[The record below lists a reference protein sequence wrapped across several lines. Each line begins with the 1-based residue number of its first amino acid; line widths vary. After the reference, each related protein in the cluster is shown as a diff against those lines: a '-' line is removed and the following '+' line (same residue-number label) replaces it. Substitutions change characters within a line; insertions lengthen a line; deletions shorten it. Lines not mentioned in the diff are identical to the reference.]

1 MTDYKNNEF
10 DDDKTSK
17 YDFDDGIEFI
27 DDTYEHHDNDYF
39 SDYDDNASYETD
51 IPRYNEEYYNDTKDS
66 QKQAAKTSVGSE
78 IFSFLKILTLAI
90 IMAFLFTRFIIVNAQ
105 VPSGSMENTI
115 LTGDRL
121 IGFRLAYLFSEPKR
135 GDIVIFKYPDD
146 ESQNFVKRVIG
157 VPGDV
162 IQITNGHVY
171 VNGDILEEDYL
182 REPMYNDGDEL
193 TYVVPADSYFML
205 GDNRNN
211 SKDSRYWTNT
221 FVSKDKIIAKVSF
234 RYFNVRTKRFTFS
247 FIK

>member
-1 MTDYKNNEF
+1 MTNFNYNDY
-10 DDDKTSK
+10 DDDTKAK
-17 YDFDDGIEFI
+17 YDDGIEFL
-27 DDTYEHHDNDYF
+27 DDTDDF
-39 SDYDDNASYETD
+39 SFDDDYDV
-51 IPRYNEEYYNDTKDS
+51 PRYSDESTEPRPRKEKKETLG
-66 QKQAAKTSVGSE
+66 QE
-78 IFSFLKILTLAI
+78 ILSYVKILAVAVI
-90 IMAFLFTRFIIVNAQ
+90 VAFLFTRFIIVNAQ

-121 IGFRLAYLFSEPKR
+121 IGFRLAYLFHEPER

-157 VPGDV
+157 IPGDV

-171 VNGDILEEDYL
+171 VNGEQLEEDYL
-182 REPMYNDGDEL
+182 REPMNNDGEEL
-193 TYVVPADSYFML
+193 TYVVPANSYFML

>member
-1 MTDYKNNEF
+1 MTNFNNY
-10 DDDKTSK
+10 DDDTKAK
-17 YDFDDGIEFI
+17 YDDGIEFL
-27 DDTYEHHDNDYF
+27 DDTDDF
-39 SDYDDNASYETD
+39 SFDRDDDDNNYDNNDDDYGVGHD
-51 IPRYNEEYYNDTKDS
+51 IPHYSEEPESSSPRKDKKGTVL
-66 QKQAAKTSVGSE
+66 QE
-78 IFSFLKILTLAI
+78 ILSYIKILAVAVI
-90 IMAFLFTRFIIVNAQ
+90 VAFLFTRFIIVNAQ

-121 IGFRLAYLFSEPKR
+121 IGNRLAYLFEEPER

-146 ESQNFVKRVIG
+146 ESQNFVKRIIG

-162 IQITNGHVY
+162 IQISDGHVY
-171 VNGDILEEDYL
+171 VNGEQLEEDYL
-182 REPMYNDGDEL
+182 REPMNSDGEEL
-193 TYVVPADSYFML
+193 TYVVPADCYFML

-211 SKDSRYWTNT
+211 SKDSRYWNNT

>member
-1 MTDYKNNEF
+1 MTNFNYDNY
-10 DDDKTSK
+10 DDDTKAK
-17 YDFDDGIEFI
+17 YDDGIEFL
-27 DDTYEHHDNDYF
+27 DDDY
-39 SDYDDNASYETD
+39 D
-51 IPRYNEEYYNDTKDS
+51 IPRYSDESPAPARKDHKES
-66 QKQAAKTSVGSE
+66 IGQE
-78 IFSFLKILTLAI
+78 ILSYIKILAVAI
-90 IMAFLFTRFIIVNAQ
+90 IVAFLFTRFIIVNAQ

-121 IGFRLAYLFSEPKR
+121 IGFRLAYLFHEPER

-157 VPGDV
+157 IPGDV
-162 IQITNGHVY
+162 IIRNGYVY
-171 VNGDILEEDYL
+171 VNGEMLEENYI
-182 REPMYNDGDEL
+182 REPMNSDGEDL
-193 TYVVPADSYFML
+193 TYVVPSGSYFML

-234 RYFNVRTKRFTFS
+234 RYFNVRTKKFSFS

>member
-1 MTDYKNNEF
+1 MTNDTKA
-10 DDDKTSK
+10 K
-17 YDFDDGIEFI
+17 YDDGIEFL
-27 DDTYEHHDNDYF
+27 DDDF
-39 SDYDDNASYETD
+39 SFDEDDDDDNIYD
-51 IPRYNEEYYNDTKDS
+51 IPRYSDEPVAPHHHKE
-66 QKQAAKTSVGSE
+66 KQETIGQE
-78 IFSFLKILTLAI
+78 ILSYIKILAVAVI
-90 IMAFLFTRFIIVNAQ
+90 VAFLFTRFIIVNAQ

-121 IGFRLAYLFSEPKR
+121 IGFRLAYLFHEPER

-157 VPGDV
+157 IPGDV
-162 IQITNGHVY
+162 IQISNGHVY
-171 VNGDILEEDYL
+171 VNGEQLE
-182 REPMYNDGDEL
+182 
-193 TYVVPADSYFML
+193 PADSYFML

>member
-1 MTDYKNNEF
+1 MTNFNNY
-10 DDDKTSK
+10 DDDTKAK
-17 YDFDDGIEFI
+17 YDDGIEFL
-27 DDTYEHHDNDYF
+27 DDTDDF
-39 SDYDDNASYETD
+39 SFDRDDDDNNYDNNVDDYGVNHD
-51 IPRYNEEYYNDTKDS
+51 IPHYSEEPESPSPRKDKKGTVL
-66 QKQAAKTSVGSE
+66 QE
-78 IFSFLKILTLAI
+78 ILSYIKILAVAVI
-90 IMAFLFTRFIIVNAQ
+90 VAFLFTRFIIVNAQ

-121 IGFRLAYLFSEPKR
+121 IGNRLAYLFEEPER

-146 ESQNFVKRVIG
+146 ESQNFVKRIIG

-162 IQITNGHVY
+162 IQISDGHVY
-171 VNGDILEEDYL
+171 VNGEQLEEDYL
-182 REPMYNDGDEL
+182 REPMNSDGGEL
-193 TYVVPADSYFML
+193 TYVVPADCYFML

-211 SKDSRYWTNT
+211 SKDSRYWNNT

>member
-1 MTDYKNNEF
+1 MTNFNYDNY
-10 DDDKTSK
+10 DDDTKAK
-17 YDFDDGIEFI
+17 YDDGIEFLDDI
-27 DDTYEHHDNDYF
+27 DDDF
-39 SDYDDNASYETD
+39 SYDDDTDYDDYD
-51 IPRYNEEYYNDTKDS
+51 IPRYSDEPPAPARKDHKES
-66 QKQAAKTSVGSE
+66 IGHE
-78 IFSFLKILTLAI
+78 ILSYIKILAVAI
-90 IMAFLFTRFIIVNAQ
+90 IVAFLFTRFIIVNAQ

-121 IGFRLAYLFSEPKR
+121 IGFRLAYLFHEPER

-162 IQITNGHVY
+162 INIRNGHVY
-171 VNGDILEEDYL
+171 VNGEMLEENYI
-182 REPMYNDGDEL
+182 REPMNSDGEDL
-193 TYVVPADSYFML
+193 TYVVPSGSYFML

-234 RYFNVRTKRFTFS
+234 RYFNVKTKKFSFS

>member
-1 MTDYKNNEF
+1 MTNFNYDNY
-10 DDDKTSK
+10 DDDTKAK
-17 YDFDDGIEFI
+17 YDDGIEFL
-27 DDTYEHHDNDYF
+27 DDDF
-39 SDYDDNASYETD
+39 SFDDEDDDDNVYD
-51 IPRYNEEYYNDTKDS
+51 IPRYSDEPVTPHHHKEKHETIG
-66 QKQAAKTSVGSE
+66 QE
-78 IFSFLKILTLAI
+78 ILSYIKILAVAVI
-90 IMAFLFTRFIIVNAQ
+90 VAFLFTRFIIVNAQ

-121 IGFRLAYLFSEPKR
+121 IGFRLAYLFHEPER

-157 VPGDV
+157 IPGDV
-162 IQITNGHVY
+162 IQISNGHVY
-171 VNGDILEEDYL
+171 VNGEQLEENYL
-182 REPMYNDGDEL
+182 REPMNNDGEEL

-247 FIK
+247 FIKQPSE

>member
-1 MTDYKNNEF
+1 MTNFNNY
-10 DDDKTSK
+10 DDDTKAK
-17 YDFDDGIEFI
+17 YDDGIEFL
-27 DDTYEHHDNDYF
+27 DDTDDFSFDRYDKDNDNDA
-39 SDYDDNASYETD
+39 DYDDNYD
-51 IPRYNEEYYNDTKDS
+51 IPHYSEEPESPSPRKDKKGTVI
-66 QKQAAKTSVGSE
+66 QE
-78 IFSFLKILTLAI
+78 ILSYIKILAVAVI
-90 IMAFLFTRFIIVNAQ
+90 VAFLFTRFIIVNAQ

-121 IGFRLAYLFSEPKR
+121 IGNRLAYLFEEPER

-146 ESQNFVKRVIG
+146 ESQNFVKRIIG

-162 IQITNGHVY
+162 IQISDGHVY
-171 VNGDILEEDYL
+171 VNGEQLEEDYL
-182 REPMYNDGDEL
+182 REPMNSDGEEL
-193 TYVVPADSYFML
+193 TYVVPADCYFML

-211 SKDSRYWTNT
+211 SKDSRYWNNT

>member
-1 MTDYKNNEF
+1 M
-10 DDDKTSK
+10 
-17 YDFDDGIEFI
+17 
-27 DDTYEHHDNDYF
+27 
-39 SDYDDNASYETD
+39 
-51 IPRYNEEYYNDTKDS
+51 
-66 QKQAAKTSVGSE
+66 
-78 IFSFLKILTLAI
+78 
-90 IMAFLFTRFIIVNAQ
+90 LFR
-105 VPSGSMENTI
+105 S
-115 LTGDRL
+115 
-121 IGFRLAYLFSEPKR
+121 
-135 GDIVIFKYPDD
+135 
-146 ESQNFVKRVIG
+146 
-157 VPGDV
+157 V

>member
-1 MTDYKNNEF
+1 MTNFNYDNY
-10 DDDKTSK
+10 DDDTKAK
-17 YDFDDGIEFI
+17 YDDGIEFL
-27 DDTYEHHDNDYF
+27 DDDF
-39 SDYDDNASYETD
+39 SFDEDDDDDNIYD
-51 IPRYNEEYYNDTKDS
+51 IPRYSDETVAPHHHKE
-66 QKQAAKTSVGSE
+66 KQETIGQE
-78 IFSFLKILTLAI
+78 ILSYIKILAVAVI
-90 IMAFLFTRFIIVNAQ
+90 VAFLFTRFIIVNAQ

-121 IGFRLAYLFSEPKR
+121 IGFRLAYLFHEPER

-157 VPGDV
+157 IPGDV
-162 IQITNGHVY
+162 IQISNGHVY
-171 VNGDILEEDYL
+171 VNGEQLEENYL
-182 REPMYNDGDEL
+182 REPMNNDGEEL

-247 FIK
+247 FIKQPSE

>member
-1 MTDYKNNEF
+1 MTDYNNDRF
-10 DDDKTSK
+10 DDDTNTR
-17 YDFDDGIEFI
+17 YDFDDGIEFL
-27 DDTYEHHDNDYF
+27 DDTDDNYHNYYE
-39 SDYDDNASYETD
+39 SSYDDSE
-51 IPRYNEEYYNDTKDS
+51 IPRFSSEQQFDDSKNNHNKS
-66 QKQAAKTSVGSE
+66 QKTSIGAE
-78 IFSFLKILTLAI
+78 ILSYVKILAI
-90 IMAFLFTRFIIVNAQ
+90 AVIVAFLFTRFIIVNAQ

-157 VPGDV
+157 IPGDV
-162 IQITNGHVY
+162 IEITNGHVY

-182 REPMYNDGDEL
+182 REPMNTDGESL
-193 TYVVPADSYFML
+193 TYVVPANSYFML

-211 SKDSRYWTNT
+211 SKDSRYWVNT

>member
-1 MTDYKNNEF
+1 MTNFNYNNY
-10 DDDKTSK
+10 DDDTKAK
-17 YDFDDGIEFI
+17 YDDGIEFL
-27 DDTYEHHDNDYF
+27 DDDDDF
-39 SDYDDNASYETD
+39 SLGEDDDYDGGYDV
-51 IPRYNEEYYNDTKDS
+51 PRYSDEPVTPRPHKEKKETI
-66 QKQAAKTSVGSE
+66 GHE
-78 IFSFLKILTLAI
+78 ILSYVKILAI
-90 IMAFLFTRFIIVNAQ
+90 AVIVAFLFTRFIIVNAQ

-121 IGFRLAYLFSEPKR
+121 IGFRLAYLFHEPER

-157 VPGDV
+157 IPGDV

-171 VNGDILEEDYL
+171 VNGEQLEEDYL
-182 REPMYNDGDEL
+182 REPMNNDGEEL

>member
-1 MTDYKNNEF
+1 
-10 DDDKTSK
+10 
-17 YDFDDGIEFI
+17 
-27 DDTYEHHDNDYF
+27 
-39 SDYDDNASYETD
+39 
-51 IPRYNEEYYNDTKDS
+51 
-66 QKQAAKTSVGSE
+66 
-78 IFSFLKILTLAI
+78 
-90 IMAFLFTRFIIVNAQ
+90 
-105 VPSGSMENTI
+105 MENTI

-121 IGFRLAYLFSEPKR
+121 IGFRLAYLFHEPER

-146 ESQNFVKRVIG
+146 ESQIFVKRVIG
-157 VPGDV
+157 IPGDV
-162 IQITNGHVY
+162 IQISNGHVY
-171 VNGDILEEDYL
+171 VNGEQLEENYL
-182 REPMYNDGDEL
+182 REPMNNDGEEL